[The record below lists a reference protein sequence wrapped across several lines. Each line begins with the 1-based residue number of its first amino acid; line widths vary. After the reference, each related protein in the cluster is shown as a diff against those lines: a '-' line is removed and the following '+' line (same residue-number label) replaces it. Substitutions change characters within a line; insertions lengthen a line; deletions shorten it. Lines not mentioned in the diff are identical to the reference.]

1 MPASV
6 SFGKINNASMKYLF
20 GIPYVN
26 RPDLL
31 RRAVDSVR
39 SLWPH
44 AVILDNSD
52 TAELG
57 RDSASWPIPIRRAA
71 AGVPLSFSQSMNHL
85 LALAAESDCA
95 ALLFMHNDAE
105 AAEGTPEALLREVER
120 AEAAG
125 RNWGVAFTN
134 YDTLAAIRL
143 KAANRI
149 GPWDTNLPQ
158 YFADNDYYRR
168 LRLAGWEAIETKL
181 PVLHHND
188 ASSTIK
194 SDPRRNF
201 LNGVTF
207 PLYAEYY
214 RRKWGGEPG
223 GEKFTQPFDGRL

>member
-1 MPASV
+1 
-6 SFGKINNASMKYLF
+6 MKYLL
-20 GIPYVN
+20 GIPFVN

-31 RRAVDSVR
+31 RGALNSVR
-39 SLWPH
+39 PLWPH
-44 AVILDNSD
+44 AMILDNSD
-52 TAELG
+52 PAELS
-57 RDSASWPIPIRRAA
+57 REAAAWPVPIRRAA
-71 AGVPLSFSQSMNHL
+71 AGVPLSFSQSLNHL
-85 LALAAESDCA
+85 TALATESGCDV
-95 ALLFMHNDAE
+95 LLFMHNDAE
-105 AAEGTPEALLREVER
+105 AAEGTPEALLRELET
-120 AEAAG
+120 AEKAG

-168 LRLAGWEAIETKL
+168 LRLAGFEILETKL

-194 SDPRRNF
+194 SDARRNF

-223 GEKFTQPFDGRL
+223 REKSAQPFDGRL